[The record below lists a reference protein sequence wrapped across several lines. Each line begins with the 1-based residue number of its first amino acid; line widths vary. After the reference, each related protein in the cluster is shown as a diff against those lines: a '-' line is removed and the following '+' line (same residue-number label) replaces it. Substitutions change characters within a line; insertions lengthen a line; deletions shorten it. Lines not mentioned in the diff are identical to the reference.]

1 MEHLPIV
8 IFEIVL
14 CVFLA
19 FAALA
24 EILFRQIAN
33 KQKKI
38 KELDTE
44 LDILMNKYEQLDRK
58 YEVLEKFVH
67 SNTEMVCCE
76 VELEPVWY
84 EKDPKYLDSLLEVI
98 GNSLVR
104 KMSEKFNEM
113 MLERIKEL
121 ITHKRYSEFLRT
133 DINSLKPRF
142 KIRVPIFRVDYEYI
156 KLSDAE
162 YIFR

>member
-1 MEHLPIV
+1 MEHLPIF

-24 EILFRQIAN
+24 EILFLQIAN

-38 KELDTE
+38 KELETE
-44 LDILMNKYEQLDRK
+44 LHTLIHQYNE
-58 YEVLEKFVH
+58 LEKFVH
-67 SNTEMVCCE
+67 SNTEMVSCMA
-76 VELEPVWY
+76 ELEPVWY
-84 EKDPKYLDSLLEVI
+84 EKDPKYLDSLLERM
-98 GNSLVR
+98 GNTLVR
-104 KMSEKFNEM
+104 KMSEKFNER

-121 ITHKRYSEFLRT
+121 ITNKQFSDFLRT
-133 DINSLKPRF
+133 DINSFKSRF
-142 KIRVPIFRVDYEYI
+142 KISVPIFRVDYEYI

-162 YIFR
+162 YVFR

>member
-1 MEHLPIV
+1 MEHLPIF

-24 EILFRQIAN
+24 EILFLQIAN

-38 KELDTE
+38 KELETE
-44 LDILMNKYEQLDRK
+44 LDILIHQYDE
-58 YEVLEKFVH
+58 LEKFVH
-67 SNTEMVCCE
+67 SNTEMVSCMAD
-76 VELEPVWY
+76 LEPVWY
-84 EKDPKYLDSLLEVI
+84 EKDPKYLDSLLERM

-104 KMSEKFNEM
+104 KMSEKFNER

-121 ITHKRYSEFLRT
+121 ITNKHFSDFLRT

-142 KIRVPIFRVDYEYI
+142 KISVPIFRVDYEYI